1 MQVRT
6 LLLVPLV
13 AFAVGCTPRQPP
25 PRPRPTIFIPAA
37 PVEDNAEMASRA
49 LMSWEEGVVL
59 GRQARWGEAAEAYRR
74 AVELNPAEVRYHM
87 ALADALLQGGR
98 EWESADALMSGI
110 RAEEAKPN
118 PNHRVLGVDYERL
131 IRLLTRLNRLDEAR
145 TARARQEH
153 HRRLRDAAPPRE

>member
-6 LLLVPLV
+6 VLLIPLI

-25 PRPRPTIFIPAA
+25 APRPTIFIPAT
-37 PVEDNAEMASRA
+37 PVDDRAASMERA
-49 LMSWEEGVVL
+49 RVSWEEGVTL
-59 GRQARWGEAAEAYRR
+59 GRQARWAEASEAYRR
-74 AVELNPAEVRYHM
+74 AAELDPGEVRYHM

-98 EWESADALMSGI
+98 EWESADALMAGI
-110 RAEEAKPN
+110 RAEEAKTN

>member
-6 LLLVPLV
+6 LLLVPLI
-13 AFAVGCTPRQPP
+13 ALAAACTPRQPP
-25 PRPRPTIFIPAA
+25 PRPRPTIFIPAT
-37 PVEDNAEMASRA
+37 PVNDAAARMEQARV
-49 LMSWEEGVVL
+49 SWEEGVSL
-59 GRQARWGEAAEAYRR
+59 GRQARWGEASEAYRR
-74 AVELNPAEVRYHM
+74 AAELDPAEVRYHM

-98 EWESADALMSGI
+98 EWESADALMAGI
-110 RAEEAKPN
+110 RAEEAKAN

-145 TARARQEH
+145 AARARQEH

>member
-6 LLLVPLV
+6 VLLVPLI
-13 AFAVGCTPRQPP
+13 ALAVGCTPRQPP
-25 PRPRPTIFIPAA
+25 PRPRPTIFIPAT
-37 PVEDNAEMASRA
+37 PVEDNTEKASRA
-49 LMSWEEGVVL
+49 QVSWEQGIVL
-59 GRQARWGEAAEAYRR
+59 GRQARWAEASEAYRR
-74 AVELNPAEVRYHM
+74 AAELDPGEVRYHM

-98 EWESADALMSGI
+98 EWESADALMAGI
-110 RAEEAKPN
+110 RAEEAKAN